1 MITIDN
7 NKNKK
12 MKKETKIKKFFTIQ
26 NGQWKEANINSV
38 NISWHWINLYDDD
51 LTIKGIGMY
60 ERSNTKN

>member
-1 MITIDN
+1 LKDE
-7 NKNKK
+7 
-12 MKKETKIKKFFTIQ
+12 KETKIKKFFTIQ

-38 NISWHWINLYDDD
+38 NVAWHWINLYDDD